1 MSWRRGSSVTMLS
14 RIRASTRASSLAT
27 PKSSEPMIGA
37 VPSRAIAWP
46 YITIS
51 WSCDPYPEGTG
62 RNGEPSLAQRVHG
75 LRAAADL
82 LDGLD
87 DGLRGHGSVPRDATD
102 RGSNRFEEHVDHV
115 IAVADPVCHHHD
127 RHHDRHERVHE
138 RLIVHVRS
146 RETNR
151 LRREVRNPP
160 KMAVVVL
167 DGQVWIVV
175 LQRGQLAEFLLAHR
189 NQGEVRDPVPEV
201 LVDAH
206 DMGHQDHGGVVVG

>member
-1 MSWRRGSSVTMLS
+1 MLS

-62 RNGEPSLAQRVHG
+62 RNGEPSLAERVHG
-75 LRAAADL
+75 LRAAGDL
-82 LDGLD
+82 VDGLD

-115 IAVADPVCHHHD
+115 IAVADPVCIITTGIM
-127 RHHDRHERVHE
+127 
-138 RLIVHVRS
+138 IVMNGYTSVSSFTSAVARRIAFDVRS
-146 RETNR
+146 AI
-151 LRREVRNPP
+151 RRRWPS
-160 KMAVVVL
+160 
-167 DGQVWIVV
+167 
-175 LQRGQLAEFLLAHR
+175 
-189 NQGEVRDPVPEV
+189 
-201 LVDAH
+201 
-206 DMGHQDHGGVVVG
+206 